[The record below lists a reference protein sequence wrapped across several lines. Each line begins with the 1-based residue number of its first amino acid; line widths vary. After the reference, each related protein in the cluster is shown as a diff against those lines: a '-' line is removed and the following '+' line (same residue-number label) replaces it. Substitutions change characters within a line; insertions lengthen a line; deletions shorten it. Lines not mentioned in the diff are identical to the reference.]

1 MAYVSTA
8 PAAIAAAATQ
18 LEGIGNSFTA
28 ESSAAAAPTT
38 AIAPAASDEVSVLQA
53 GVFSSYGQ
61 RYGVKPKVMPPIP
74 KPTIT

>member
-1 MAYVSTA
+1 MAYVNTT

-38 AIAPAASDEVSVLQA
+38 AVAPAASDEVSALQA
-53 GVFSSYGQ
+53 GVFSTYGSSTK
-61 RYGVKPKVMPPIP
+61 RSAP
-74 KPTIT
+74 KPRPFTSSS